1 MVGHEVGLVVHG
13 VGLGVHV
20 GDPVGRVAVPG
31 VGGPG
36 VGQLAPG
43 AVAESQGLHCR
54 DWYHYHSWCNG

>member
-20 GDPVGRVAVPG
+20 EDPVGHAGVPG

-36 VGQLAPG
+36 VGQLAAG
-43 AVAESQGLHCR
+43 AVVESRGLHCR
-54 DWYHYHSWCNG
+54 DLYRYHSWCSG